1 MDINEQ
7 NKPDSPA
14 VPEQPA
20 ADESL
25 GQAESQPVPEA
36 TAEEPA
42 PVACRIPE
50 VEAPIE
56 PERAEESIRM
66 ILTKTVRKEEP
77 SDAAAA
83 SPPPSPPNAAES

>member
-7 NKPDSPA
+7 NQPDCTA

-20 ADESL
+20 AEGLL
-25 GQAESQPVPEA
+25 GQAEPQLVPEA
-36 TAEEPA
+36 PAEEPA

-56 PERAEESIRM
+56 PEPAED
-66 ILTKTVRKEEP
+66 
-77 SDAAAA
+77 DAAEGAA
-83 SPPPSPPNAAES
+83 PRDKLGRKLSC